1 MAAKPKPKP
10 RLLKVEHLPDPSR
23 PDEYEEG
30 MPWGGIVQE
39 TYSRPPGAGSYDTV
53 KRGKKRQYTFLRA
66 RIWAEDSKGVR
77 RRLEVTGKTEA
88 ELNRKVKELKTAPSR
103 SDVKRLTIGDFL
115 TEQFLPAV
123 KLRAKANTYRGY
135 ESAIRLHIV
144 PHIGKAK
151 LAALKPTHVD
161 AWLSDLDA
169 KPRAKQNAFVTLKV
183 ALNYAVRDLGLLD
196 RNPIDRMKAPRA
208 PKREQHI
215 LTLTEVKK
223 LLKAA
228 QRSQWYTLL
237 YLAIATSMREGEL
250 FALAWRD
257 VDLKRGTLYVR
268 QGIGNVYDDETESG
282 YRRAVTSPKTDASR
296 RRADLSAEAIAL
308 LKAHRKSLDGKPN
321 PHGLVFP
328 NEAGGFIHV
337 SNFQRRVWAPL
348 LKSAKLP
355 YCKFHSLRH
364 SGNSIL
370 AQQGLSLPLLQ
381 RRLGHATSKTTMDT
395 YSHVGAEEGRRGAKI
410 IGSLLGGEKTGETR
424 PKTAAKHRV
433 GIKKKA

>member
-1 MAAKPKPKP
+1 MAAKPKPKR
-10 RLLKVEHLPDPSR
+10 RLLKAEIIPDPSR

-30 MPWGGIVQE
+30 MPWGGIYRE
-39 TYSRPPGAGSYDTV
+39 TYSRAPGTGSYDTI
-53 KRGKKRQYTFLRA
+53 KRKGYTYLRG

-77 RRLEVTGKTEA
+77 RRIEVTGKTEA
-88 ELNRKVKELKTAPSR
+88 EVTRKIKELKAAPAR
-103 SDVKRLTIGDFL
+103 SGAKRLMIGDFL

-144 PHIGKAK
+144 PDIGKAK

-196 RNPIDRMKAPRA
+196 RNPIDRMMAPRA

-215 LTLTEVKK
+215 LTLTEVRK

-228 QRSQWYTLL
+228 QGSQWYPLM

-250 FALAWRD
+250 FALGWRD
-257 VDLKRGTLYVR
+257 VDLKRGMLYVR

-282 YRRAVTSPKTDASR
+282 YRRAITTPKTDASR
-296 RRADLSAEAIAL
+296 RRIDLSAEAIAL
-308 LKAHRKSLDGKPN
+308 LKTHRKSLDGKPN
-321 PHGLVFP
+321 PDGLVFP
-328 NEAGGFIHV
+328 NEAGSFVHV
-337 SNFQRRVWAPL
+337 SNFHRRVWAPL
-348 LKSAKLP
+348 LEKAKLP
-355 YCKFHSLRH
+355 HCKFHSLRH
-364 SGNSIL
+364 TGNSIL
-370 AQQGLSLPLLQ
+370 AQQGLSLLQ
-381 RRLGHATSKTTMDT
+381 RRLGHSTPNVTMAV
-395 YSHVGAEEGRRGAKI
+395 YSHAGAEEGRKGAAL
-410 IGSLLGGEKTGETR
+410 IGSLLGGEKAGETR
-424 PKTAAKHRV
+424 TKATAKGRV
-433 GIKKKA
+433 RTSKKA